1 MKKYAFTLIELLM
14 YMSIVSLLTFF
25 VFDYW
30 NTVHKSMIPHIEVPR
45 IGLEVLRRDLI
56 QASNLS
62 SEWSSGTT
70 ELVFKKKRIDHN
82 GAFTTFSVGW
92 RIDKKRFV
100 RSNGIYDF
108 HTGRWLER
116 RSAVVSKDAQ
126 LFTWKYSKS
135 SDGGRVEVIEVTS
148 VAEKSEPVHVVVRL
162 RNKVLI

>member
-1 MKKYAFTLIELLM
+1 MKKHAFTLIELLM
-14 YMSIVSLLTFF
+14 YMGIVSLLTFF

-30 NTVHKSMIPHIEVPR
+30 NIVHKSMIPHIEVPT

-70 ELVFKKKRIDHN
+70 ELVFKKKRVDHN
-82 GAFTTFSVGW
+82 GAFTTFAVGW

-100 RSNGIYDF
+100 RSNGTYDF
-108 HTGRWLER
+108 YAGRWLER
-116 RSAVVSKDAQ
+116 RSAVVGKDARS
-126 LFTWKYSKS
+126 FTWKYSKS
-135 SDGGRVEVIEVTS
+135 SDGDRIEAIEVTS
-148 VAEKSEPVHVVVRL
+148 VFEKSEPVHVVIRL